1 MASAILLAALALV
14 PAGGQAELLPDLIS
28 ALPTRLAV
36 EQAGKRQLL
45 VFASAAENV
54 GDGPLIVDGKR
65 PDRAKLR
72 MTVSQ
77 VVRTADG
84 RTVRYA
90 VPDRI
95 RYVVSETHQHW
106 HLEDFARYRLLSSGN
121 ETLPGK
127 RDHKTGFCLGDRY
140 RSIGASRLPGAPD
153 SAVYTS
159 DCGLRSRQLLGLREG
174 ISVGYGDDYLPA
186 KEGQSIDITGLKSGT
201 YVLVH
206 EANPNRSLRE
216 TDYTNN
222 GYAMRIALQRTGS
235 GYDVKVLSRCRGE
248 TTCPA

>member
-1 MASAILLAALALV
+1 MPSPLLLAALALV
-14 PAGGQAELLPDLIS
+14 PSGQVELLPDLIS

-36 EQAGKRQLL
+36 QKSGGRQLL

-65 PDRAKLR
+65 TSRAQPS
-72 MTVSQ
+72 MTATQ

-84 RTVRYA
+84 GTVRYGVA
-90 VPDRI
+90 DRI
-95 RYVVSETHQHW
+95 RYVVSATHQHW
-106 HLEDFARYRLLSSGN
+106 HLLDFARFRLLDSN
-121 ETLPGK
+121 NQPLPSR

-140 RSIGASRLPGAPD
+140 RSFFADSMPAAPE

-159 DCGLRSRQLLGLREG
+159 DCGLRSRKLLGLREG

-186 KEGQSIDITGLKSGT
+186 KEGQSIDITGLASGI

-206 EANPNRSLRE
+206 EANPNRNLRE
-216 TDYTNN
+216 RDYTNN
-222 GYAMRIALQRTGS
+222 GYAMRIQLRRTDS
-235 GYDVKVLSRCRGE
+235 GYEVKVRTRCRGK

>member
-1 MASAILLAALALV
+1 MPSAVLLAALALV
-14 PAGGQAELLPDLIS
+14 PSGQAELLPDLIS

-36 EQAGKRQLL
+36 QKSGGRQLL

-65 PDRAKLR
+65 PSRTQGH
-72 MTVSQ
+72 MTTTQ

-84 RTVRYA
+84 GTVRYP

-95 RYVVSETHQHW
+95 RYVVTSTHQHW
-106 HLEDFARYRLLSSGN
+106 HFENFARYRLLSADNKPLSG
-121 ETLPGK
+121 
-127 RDHKTGFCLGDRY
+127 RHDRKTGFCLGDRY
-140 RSIGASRLPGAPD
+140 RSFYADSMPSAPEN
-153 SAVYTS
+153 AVYTS
-159 DCGLRSRQLLGLREG
+159 DCGLRSRKLLGLREG
-174 ISVGYGDDYLPA
+174 ISVGFGDDYLPA
-186 KEGQSIDITGLKSGT
+186 KEGQSIDVTGLGPGT

-216 TDYTNN
+216 TNYDNN
-222 GYAMRIALQRTGS
+222 GYAMRIELRRAGS
-235 GYDVKVLSRCRGE
+235 GYDVKVRSRCRGQ